1 MKTYT
6 ITKVAGAADWNA
18 VPALAIDTLYRD
30 PAPQVKAFAQIAYN
44 EEALLVRL
52 TLEAPVI
59 RAVETGKYGMPCE
72 DSCLEFFFSPME
84 GDVRYLNFEFNAN
97 KCLFLGMGSCIED
110 LVRIIPDE
118 EPIEELFRP
127 ETVVSET
134 SFEITYQ
141 VPFSFVRRFFPGF
154 APASGK
160 TMRANC
166 FTCADNTEP
175 PHYLCWSPV
184 VTRPEPRTFHWPYD
198 FGQMIFE

>member
-6 ITKVAGAADWNA
+6 ITKVAGAADWNT
-18 VPALAIDTLYRD
+18 VPALAIDDLYRD
-30 PAPQVKAFAQIAYN
+30 PAPQIKAFAQIAYN
-44 EEALLVRL
+44 AEALLVRL

-59 RAVETGKYGMPCE
+59 RAVEEGLYGMPCE

-97 KCLFLGMGSCIED
+97 KCLYLGLGSCIED
-110 LVRIIPDE
+110 LVRLIPDQPLE
-118 EPIEELFRP
+118 DIFAPQA
-127 ETVVSET
+127 VSTET
-134 SFEITYQ
+134 SFEITYRI
-141 VPFSFVRRFFPGF
+141 PYEFVRRFFPGF

-175 PHYLCWSPV
+175 PHYLCWNPV

>member
-1 MKTYT
+1 MRSHVIPKR
-6 ITKVAGAADWNA
+6 VGDLDWSR
-18 VPALAIDTLYRD
+18 VPVLAIDNLCWTEEID
-30 PAPQVKAFAQIAYN
+30 ISATAQICYD
-44 EEALLVRL
+44 EKALYLRL
-52 TLEAPVI
+52 AARESAI
-59 RAVETGKYGMPCE
+59 RAQHTGPLGMPCE

-97 KCLFLGMGSCIED
+97 KCLFLGLGSRIED

-134 SFEITYQ
+134 GFEISYQ
-141 VPFSFVRRFFPGF
+141 IPYAFVRRFFPGF